1 MMIQDFALR
10 RGFLAETACAL
21 KKVGKVN
28 PANPTLERRKSR
40 RVCCKLSIKKVRKAY
55 SSYRVLIKFIS
66 FWPCNYFGMTARA
79 NLRVVTKHP
88 KALSFSSVT
97 IHTASS

>member
-40 RVCCKLSIKKVRKAY
+40 RVCCKLSIKKV
-55 SSYRVLIKFIS
+55 
-66 FWPCNYFGMTARA
+66 
-79 NLRVVTKHP
+79 
-88 KALSFSSVT
+88 
-97 IHTASS
+97 